1 MGGSFFTTS
10 FGSIKRSGDLVPPSP
25 PAEKAPACQD
35 QAGKTSTGDGTG
47 NRGGGYREIIVG
59 FKTAMVSLSGGW
71 FVSIIWV
78 INSPEPAVMLRNPF
92 VKDGRREV
100 MENWAN
106 VCAPFNTVTVFG
118 SSAVPTKKPT

>member
-59 FKTAMVSLSGGW
+59 FKTAMVSLSGGVVR
-71 FVSIIWV
+71 FDNLGNQLARTCGDVK
-78 INSPEPAVMLRNPF
+78 EPVR
-92 VKDGRREV
+92 
-100 MENWAN
+100 
-106 VCAPFNTVTVFG
+106 
-118 SSAVPTKKPT
+118 